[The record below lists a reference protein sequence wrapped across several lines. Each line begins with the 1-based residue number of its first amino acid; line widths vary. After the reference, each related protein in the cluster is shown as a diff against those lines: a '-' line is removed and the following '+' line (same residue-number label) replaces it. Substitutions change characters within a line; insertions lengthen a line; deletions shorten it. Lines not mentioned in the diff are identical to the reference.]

1 MRHLKTKLAMSL
13 FLLMPS
19 MSWALPSDREQPI
32 NIEADHAQMDDQRG
46 VTQYKGRAILTQGTL
61 RIEGDVITFF
71 YDAERNLEKAIA
83 EGNRAYY
90 EQVHKEGETPVKAKA
105 LQMEYHTAKQMVY
118 LIGNGHLWQNND
130 EITGNYIEYDIER
143 DLAIANA
150 RTVVI
155 GDTEQPS
162 TGRVHITIQPP
173 GREPESTVPS
183 SAPPPTEPDPAPLVP
198 APEQSSEQSYPTGIT
213 QTTLNVR
220 TGPGTQY
227 NRIATLSPNTQV
239 VIITRQGEW
248 LQVRGI
254 ASEQVVIGW
263 VSSRY
268 VDSQN

>member
-1 MRHLKTKLAMSL
+1 MRHLKTKLAISL
-13 FLLMPS
+13 LLLMPS
-19 MSWALPSDREQPI
+19 ISWALPSDREQPI

-90 EQVHKEGETPVKAKA
+90 EQVHKEGETPVRAKA
-105 LQMEYHTAKQMVY
+105 LQLEYDTTKQMVY
-118 LIGNGHLWQNND
+118 LLGNGHLWQDND

-150 RTVVI
+150 RPVVI
-155 GDTEQPS
+155 GDTEQVS
-162 TGRVHITIQPP
+162 SGRVHVTIQPP
-173 GREPESTVPS
+173 GRKPEGSAPS
-183 SAPPPTEPDPAPLVP
+183 STATPAAPEPAPLVP
-198 APEQSSEQSYPTGIT
+198 APDQSSEHNYPTGTT

-227 NRIATLSPNTQV
+227 NRIAAFAPNTQV

-248 LQVRGI
+248 MQVRGI

-268 VDSQN
+268 VDIQN

>member
-1 MRHLKTKLAMSL
+1 MRHLKTKLAISL
-13 FLLMPS
+13 MLLMPA

-83 EGNRAYY
+83 EGDLAYY

-105 LQMEYHTAKQMVY
+105 LQMEYHAGKQMIY
-118 LIGNGHLWQNND
+118 LIGKGHVWQNND
-130 EITGNYIEYDIER
+130 EFTGNYIEYDIER
-143 DLAIANA
+143 DLVIANA
-150 RTVVI
+150 RPVVI

-173 GREPESTVPS
+173 GRKPSTT
-183 SAPPPTEPDPAPLVP
+183 APTTAPTTPAPAPLVP
-198 APEQSSEQSYPTGIT
+198 APEQSGEQSYPTGT
-213 QTTLNVR
+213 TNTTLNVR

-227 NRIATLSPNTQV
+227 NRIAAFAPNTQV
-239 VIITRQGEW
+239 VIITRQGDW

-254 ASEQVVIGW
+254 ANEQVVIGW

-268 VDSQN
+268 IDAQN